1 MSSAIPSTST
11 LNKIPKVVIDRKL
24 KDRSGKVSNSQ
35 VTVPAHQLSNLDHT
49 EIVYTQSMKGVP
61 RNLFRNNGT
70 KFSATLEQ
78 KSFVKLISATIR
90 VQLTHGG
97 VDDVLVCPTTY
108 WFNRIEFRSSDGSKH
123 MNIVYND
130 NLHFALCTSG
140 HNVYKSTKRLIGL
153 SDLNLLGLADP
164 NIAAPLKALDTK
176 YIPLLGSWVENV
188 DLWFRNIEGDIV
200 VDFYPRSQLNIVG
213 VVNESISVES
223 MDFVIQTEELS
234 EHDMQIQS
242 RFHNQ
247 FASEH
252 NFLDVV
258 PVNFYN
264 FKMQPG
270 VTSKFELDA
279 VTGDCAFMV
288 MYITTQGAVNPTA
301 HSALGDDARIDVL
314 SPGSKSIL
322 GSGTGIE
329 LGYLKHRVLPNHFH
343 NDFFLDYP
351 NITVIPFCSS
361 VSKSM
366 FGIKSGSLYFD
377 GSRHYLSITPGAD
390 FETKNYNVVIYAYK
404 FATLLNNKG
413 HLSIHSS

>member
-11 LNKIPKVVIDRKL
+11 LNKIPKVVIERKL
-24 KDRSGKVSNSQ
+24 KDRSGRVSNSQ
-35 VTVPAHQLSNLDHT
+35 VTVPAHQLSNVDHT
-49 EIVYTQSMKGVP
+49 EIVYTQSMKGCP
-61 RNLFRNNGT
+61 KNLFRNNGA

-97 VDDVLVCPTTY
+97 VDDVFVCPTTY

-123 MNIVYND
+123 MNIVYDD

-140 HNVYKSTKRLIGL
+140 YNVYKSTKRLIGL
-153 SDLNLLGLADP
+153 VDLN
-164 NIAAPLKALDTK
+164 IASPLKAVDTK
-176 YIPLLGSWVENV
+176 YLPLLGSWVENV

-213 VVNESISVES
+213 AVNESISVES

-234 EHDMQIQS
+234 EQDMHIQT

-252 NFLDVV
+252 NFLDTV

-264 FKMQPG
+264 YKMQPG

-279 VTGDCAFMV
+279 VTGDVAFMV

-301 HSALGDDARIDVL
+301 HFPLGDDTRIDVL
-314 SPGSKSIL
+314 TPGSKSIL

-329 LGYLKHRVLPNHFH
+329 LGYLKHMVLPNHFH
-343 NDFFLDYP
+343 NDFFTDYP

-366 FGIKSGSLYFD
+366 FGVKSGSMYFD
-377 GSRHYLSITPGAD
+377 GSRHYLSVTPGAN
-390 FETKNYNVVIYAYK
+390 FETQNYDVVIYAYK

>member
-11 LNKIPKVVIDRKL
+11 LNKIPKVVVDRKL

-35 VTVPAHQLSNLDHT
+35 VTVPAHQLSNVDHT

-78 KSFVKLISATIR
+78 KSFVKLISATVRI
-90 VQLTHGG
+90 QLSHDMGG
-97 VDDVLVCPTTY
+97 ELGTSTLSVAASTY

-123 MNIVYND
+123 MNIVYDD
-130 NLHFALCTSG
+130 NLHFALCTCEN
-140 HNVYKSTKRLIGL
+140 NVYKSTKTLIGL
-153 SDLNLLGLADP
+153 TSNP
-164 NIAAPLKALDTK
+164 YQSELKANDTR
-176 YIPLLGSWVENV
+176 YLPLLGSWIENV

-200 VDFYPRSQLNIVG
+200 VDFYPRSQIIVANLDG
-213 VVNESISVES
+213 VINVES

-234 EHDMQIQS
+234 EHDMQIQT

-264 FKMQPG
+264 YKLQG
-270 VTSKFELDA
+270 GTTSKFELDA
-279 VTGDCAFMV
+279 VTGDVAFLV
-288 MYITTQGAVNPTA
+288 MYISNLDTSNPIS
-301 HSALGDDARIDVL
+301 HIPLGDDTRIDVL

-329 LGYLKHRVLPNHFH
+329 LGFLKNKILPTHFH
-343 NDFFLDYP
+343 NDFILD
-351 NITVIPFCSS
+351 NKNVIVIPFCSS

-366 FGIKSGSLYFD
+366 FGVKSGSMYFD
-377 GSRHYLSITPGAD
+377 GSRHYLSLTPGVGLRTD
-390 FETKNYNVVIYAYK
+390 NYNVVIYAYK

-413 HLSIHSS
+413 QLSIHSS

>member
-1 MSSAIPSTST
+1 
-11 LNKIPKVVIDRKL
+11 L
-24 KDRSGKVSNSQ
+24 KPV
-35 VTVPAHQLSNLDHT
+35 
-49 EIVYTQSMKGVP
+49 
-61 RNLFRNNGT
+61 
-70 KFSATLEQ
+70 
-78 KSFVKLISATIR
+78 
-90 VQLTHGG
+90 
-97 VDDVLVCPTTY
+97 
-108 WFNRIEFRSSDGSKH
+108 
-123 MNIVYND
+123 
-130 NLHFALCTSG
+130 
-140 HNVYKSTKRLIGL
+140 
-153 SDLNLLGLADP
+153 
-164 NIAAPLKALDTK
+164 DTK
-176 YIPLLGSWVENV
+176 YLPLLGSWVENV

-213 VVNESISVES
+213 AVNESISVES
-223 MDFVIQTEELS
+223 MDFVIQSEELS
-234 EHDMQIQS
+234 EQDMHIQT

-252 NFLDVV
+252 NFLDTV

-264 FKMQPG
+264 YKMQPG

-279 VTGDCAFMV
+279 VTGDVAFMV

-301 HSALGDDARIDVL
+301 HFPLGNDTRVDVL

-329 LGYLKHRVLPNHFH
+329 LGYLKQFVLPNHFH
-343 NDFFLDYP
+343 NDFFTDYP

-366 FGIKSGSLYFD
+366 FGVKSGSMYFD
-377 GSRHYLSITPGAD
+377 GSRHYLSITPGAN
-390 FETKNYNVVIYAYK
+390 FETQNYDVVIYAYK

>member
-24 KDRSGKVSNSQ
+24 KDRAGKVSNSQ

-49 EIVYTQSMKGVP
+49 EIVYSQSMKGVP
-61 RNLFRNNGT
+61 KNLFRNNGA

-78 KSFVKLISATIR
+78 KSFVKMLSATIR
-90 VQLTHGG
+90 VQLTHDGN
-97 VDDVLVCPTTY
+97 DDVLVCPTTY
-108 WFNRIEFRSSDGSKH
+108 FFNRIEFRSSDGSKH
-123 MNIVYND
+123 MNIVYDD
-130 NLHFALCTSG
+130 NLHFALCTSEN
-140 HNVYKSTKRLIGL
+140 NVYKSTKHLIGL
-153 SDLNLLGLADP
+153 ADL
-164 NIAAPLKALDTK
+164 NIAAPLKPRDTK
-176 YIPLLGSWVENV
+176 YLPLLGSWVENV

-213 VVNESISVES
+213 AVNDSISVES

-234 EHDMQIQS
+234 EQDTQIQT
-242 RFHNQ
+242 RFHHQ
-247 FASEH
+247 FAAEH
-252 NFLDVV
+252 NFLDIV

-270 VTSKFELDA
+270 MTSKFELDA
-279 VTGDCAFMV
+279 VTGDCAFLV
-288 MYITTQGAVNPTA
+288 MYISTQGAVNPTA
-301 HSALGDDARIDVL
+301 HFPLGDDTRIDVL

-366 FGIKSGSLYFD
+366 FGVKSGSMYFD

-390 FETKNYNVVIYAYK
+390 FETQNYNVVIYAYK

-413 HLSIHSS
+413 RLSIHSS